1 MKSFLQRLLKYLAY
15 LAAGVVILLAIA
27 VGLFR
32 LFLPRLPEYQD
43 EIKTWASAAIGM
55 EVNFSGM
62 DARWALSGPQLEF
75 YDAELSGGAP
85 LSRVIAAEQVSI
97 GIALTRLLADRA
109 LVVNRVVIRNTELEV
124 RQLPNEEWWIQ
135 GIALKDLPIERPG
148 AGETLGDIEVI
159 AEEVALNLIL
169 PGDDESKAFEI
180 SRLSVR
186 SEEQRLTLDGVIVLP
201 DSLGRQ
207 LRIGATQLLERRGN
221 GGGWDVKVE
230 ARELDLEQVAALD
243 RSRQWPLSS
252 GSGDIDASLAWVG
265 GQVQSAAAEFSLN
278 ELSLGSREPFS
289 MAGRLEY
296 HRDGDGWL
304 AVADDFRITTASGS
318 WPESSLKLE
327 TSIDRDGSIVMLD
340 ARGDYLDLA
349 DLRLF
354 APLFPDEQRDM
365 FDGLAPDGVVRDLV
379 ATLSDIHTDSPRY
392 AIAADLENAGIAVYD
407 DRPGVRGFTGRL
419 RADWSGGRV
428 EIRSR
433 DMVVDLAS
441 HLTEPVPID
450 NASGTVIWR
459 RSGDRV
465 TVLSD
470 NIAISNSDL
479 ESQSNVQLILDEGE
493 APVIDLVS
501 RWSITDIGSAKR
513 FIPGQLMH
521 RKLYEWFQSALVSG
535 SIPSGTTR
543 LHGPLDKFPFDGGEG
558 RFLLE
563 ANVRDTTF
571 RFLPTWPAAEIIEMD
586 VVLDNTRL
594 YTERNRSINRGREV
608 VNAQVDIDDLRKPV
622 LTIDSYS
629 TGTLESL
636 HSYVQS
642 SPVARLFGGHL
653 RRIRVD
659 GDAALDLDLMVPITD
674 WKNFTITARIVANEG
689 SLQVEGFDP
698 PVTGL
703 NGVVTIDRERVTSEA
718 LGGLFLGRPVEIE
731 VDNAPDTLPAFQIV
745 ARARG
750 SVDAQGLTEGLGLPV
765 AGLVAGETDYV
776 VDLLFPRGGNEEPV
790 PFTVRVNSELVG
802 LAVNLPEPFLKP
814 AGEAA
819 RISGDIEF
827 MPGGQRIASGGEADG
842 GVSWD
847 VAFARDG
854 DAWDFERGTLALGGA
869 EVVAAE
875 TRGLH
880 IRGNVEKVRL
890 DEWLRLSRGDEQ
902 RTGTADRIRSIDV
915 NVDSL
920 RLLGQHLQD
929 HRVRVDRSARD
940 WLVQFDG
947 EEVTGSVFVPYDFG
961 SDRAVVLDMERLVLP
976 GDDAGQA
983 DAAGR
988 EEIDPRTLPPITVKA
1003 GEFALGSRYLGAM
1016 EAQLARTEQGLV
1028 ADSFVARDASFEIVG
1043 NARWVADAT
1052 DPTGFRSQ
1060 LMATLTSTD
1069 VKATMKRLDYAPGI
1083 VSDDMTLLFDV
1094 SWSGGPRTDVF
1105 ESLDGDVQ
1113 VRFGAGQLD
1122 EIEPGAGRLFG
1133 LMSIVALPRRLS
1145 LDFTDVFD
1153 KGFGFDQLDGTFRIV
1168 DGEAYTCNLSLE
1180 GPAANIAII
1189 GRASLSEREYEQAA
1203 VVAANFGNTLPV
1215 VGAVVAGPQ
1224 VAAAL
1229 LIFSQIFKKPLQEM
1243 GQVYYAI
1250 DGPWDAPV
1258 IDGTDAAAFATRA
1271 EVAGCILENE

>member
-1 MKSFLQRLLKYLAY
+1 MKNFLQRLLKYLAY
-15 LAAGVVILLAIA
+15 LAAGVVILLAVA

-32 LFLPRLPEYQD
+32 LFLPRLPEYQE
-43 EIKTWASAAIGM
+43 EIEAWASAAIGM
-55 EVNFSGM
+55 QVNFSGM
-62 DARWALSGPQLEF
+62 DARWGLSGPQLEF
-75 YDAELSGGAP
+75 YDAELTRGAP

-97 GIALTRLLADRA
+97 GVAFTRLVADRA
-109 LVVNRVVIRNTELEV
+109 LVVNRVVIRNTDVEV
-124 RQLPNEEWWIQ
+124 RQLPNGEWWIQ
-135 GIALKDLPIERPG
+135 GIALKDLPIEYPG
-148 AGETLGDIEVI
+148 AGEGLGDIEVI
-159 AEEVALNLIL
+159 AEEVALTLIL
-169 PGDDESKAFEI
+169 PNEEQPKAFEI

-186 SEEQRLTLDGVIVLP
+186 SEEQRLTLDGMVALP
-201 DSLGRQ
+201 DSLGRE
-207 LRIGATQLLERRGN
+207 LRIGATQLLDGSRN
-221 GGGWDVKVE
+221 GGGWDVKID
-230 ARELDLEQVAALD
+230 AKELNLEGVAALGQP
-243 RSRQWPLSS
+243 RSWPLSS
-252 GSGDIDASLAWVG
+252 GSGDIDASFAWIG
-265 GQVQSAAAEFSLN
+265 GQVQSASAEFSL
-278 ELSLGSREPFS
+278 EQVSIGAREQFA
-289 MAGRLEY
+289 MLGRLEY
-296 HRDGDGWL
+296 HRDTNGWL
-304 AVADDFRITTASGS
+304 AVADDFQISTAAGS

-327 TSIDRDGSIVMLD
+327 TSIDSDGSIVMLD
-340 ARGDYLDLA
+340 ARGDYLNLA
-349 DLRLF
+349 DLQLF
-354 APLFPDEQRDM
+354 APLLADEQKDLLN
-365 FDGLAPDGVVRDLV
+365 GLAPDGLVRNLV
-379 ATLSDIHTDSPRY
+379 ATISDIYTDSPRY
-392 AIAADLENAGIAVYD
+392 AISADLENAGIAVYD

-419 RADWSGGRV
+419 RADWSGGRL
-428 EIRSR
+428 EIRST

-441 HLTEPVPID
+441 HLTEPVLID
-450 NASGTVIWR
+450 SASGTVIWR

-470 NIAISNSDL
+470 NIALRNADL
-479 ESQSNVQLILDEGE
+479 DSQSNVQLILDEGE
-493 APVIDLVS
+493 PPVIDLVS

-521 RKLYEWFQSALVSG
+521 SNLYDWFQSALVSG

-543 LHGPLDKFPFDGGEG
+543 LYGPLDKFPFDGGEG

-563 ANVRDTTF
+563 AKVRDTTF
-571 RFLPTWPAAEIIEMD
+571 QFLPDWPAAEIIEMD

-608 VNAQVDIDDLRKPV
+608 VDAKVEIDDLRKPV

-642 SPVARLFGGHL
+642 SPVAKVFGGHL
-653 RRIRVD
+653 RRVRVS
-659 GDAALDLDLMVPITD
+659 GDAALNLDLMVPITD
-674 WKNFTITARIVANEG
+674 WKNFTITARIAANDG

-703 NGVVTIDRERVTSEA
+703 NGVVTIDRESVSSEA
-718 LGGLFLGRPVEIE
+718 LEGTFLGRPVQID
-731 VDNAPDTLPAFQIV
+731 VDDAPDELSQFQVI
-745 ARARG
+745 ARTRG
-750 SVDAQGLTEGLGLPV
+750 SIDAQGLTEGLGLPV
-765 AGLVAGETDYV
+765 TGLVNGEADYV
-776 VDLLFPRGGNEEPV
+776 VDLLFPRGGNEQPV

-802 LAVNLPEPFLKP
+802 LEVDLPDPFLKP
-814 AGEAA
+814 AAETA
-819 RISGDIEF
+819 RISGEIAF
-827 MPGGQRIASGGEADG
+827 MPGGQRIASRGEADG

-847 VAFARDG
+847 IAFARDG

-869 EVVAAE
+869 ELTAAE

-880 IRGNVEKVRL
+880 IRGNAESVRL

-915 NVDSL
+915 NVGSL
-920 RLLGQHLQD
+920 RLFGQHLQD

-940 WLVQFDG
+940 WLVQFEG
-947 EEVTGSVFVPYDFG
+947 EQVTGSVFVPYDFG
-961 SDRAVVLDMERLVLP
+961 SDRAVVLDMERLILP
-976 GDDAGQA
+976 GDDTNQSDIAN
-983 DAAGR
+983 R
-988 EEIDPRTLPPITVKA
+988 EQIDPRTLPPITLKTA
-1003 GEFALGSRYLGAM
+1003 EFALGKRFLGAM
-1016 EAQLARTEQGLV
+1016 ETQLVRTDEGLV
-1028 ADSFVARDASFEIVG
+1028 AESFVARDASFEIIG

-1052 DPTGFRSQ
+1052 DPSGYRSH

-1069 VKATMKRLDYAPGI
+1069 VKATMQRLDYAPGI
-1083 VSDDMTLLFDV
+1083 VSDDMRLLFDV

-1105 ESLDGDVQ
+1105 ETLDGDVQ
-1113 VRFGAGQLD
+1113 VQFGAGQLD

-1153 KGFGFDQLDGTFRIV
+1153 KGFGFDELDGTFRIV

-1189 GRASLSEREYEQAA
+1189 GRASLAKREYEQSA
-1203 VVAANFGNTLPV
+1203 VVAANLGNTLPV

-1229 LIFSQIFKKPLQEM
+1229 LIFSQIFKKPLQEV

-1250 DGPWDAPV
+1250 DGPWDDPV
-1258 IDGTDAAAFATRA
+1258 IESTGAADFASRA
-1271 EVAGCILENE
+1271 ELAGCILDSE

>member
-1 MKSFLQRLLKYLAY
+1 MKNFLQRLLKYLAY
-15 LAAGVVILLAIA
+15 LAAGVVILLAVA

-43 EIKTWASAAIGM
+43 EIKAWASSAIGM
-55 EVNFSGM
+55 QVNFSGM
-62 DARWALSGPQLEF
+62 DARWGLSGPQLEF
-75 YDAELSGGAP
+75 YDAELTRGAP
-85 LSRVIAAEQVSI
+85 VSRVIAAEQVSI
-97 GIALTRLLADRA
+97 GIALTRLLADRT
-109 LVVNRVVIRNTELEV
+109 LVVNRVVIRDTDLEV
-124 RQLPNEEWWIQ
+124 RQLPNGEWWIQ
-135 GIALKDLPIERPG
+135 GIALKDLPIEQPG
-148 AGETLGDIEVI
+148 AGDNLADIEVT
-159 AEEVALNLIL
+159 AEDVALNLIL
-169 PGDDESKAFEI
+169 PGDEEPKAFEI
-180 SRLSVR
+180 SRVSVR
-186 SEEQRLTLDGVIVLP
+186 SEEQRLTLDGMVALP
-201 DSLGRQ
+201 ESLGAQ
-207 LRIGATQLLERRGN
+207 LRIGATQLLDGRGN
-221 GGGWDVKVE
+221 GGGWDVTVD
-230 ARELDLEQVAALD
+230 ARDLNLEGVAALD
-243 RSRQWPLSS
+243 RSRSWPLLS
-252 GSGDIDASLAWVG
+252 GSVDIDGSLAWIDGRVE
-265 GQVQSAAAEFSLN
+265 SAAAEFSLDQ
-278 ELSLGSREPFS
+278 LSIGPHEPFS

-296 HRDGDGWL
+296 QRDADGWL

-349 DLRLF
+349 DLQFF
-354 APLFPDEQRDM
+354 APLLPEEQKNM
-365 FDGLAPDGVVRDLV
+365 LNGLAPDGIVRNLI
-379 ATLSDIHTDSPRY
+379 ATLSDMHTDSPRY
-392 AIAADLENAGIAVYD
+392 AVSADLENAGIAVYE

-419 RADWSGGRV
+419 RADWSGGRL

-441 HLTEPVPID
+441 QLTEPIPID

-470 NIAISNSDL
+470 NIAISNADL
-479 ESQSNVQLILDEGE
+479 DSQSNVQVILDEDE

-513 FIPGQLMH
+513 FIPEQLMH
-521 RKLYEWFQSALVSG
+521 RNLYDWFQSALVSG

-543 LHGPLDKFPFDGGEG
+543 LYGPLDKFPFDGGEG

-571 RFLPTWPAAEIIEMD
+571 KFLPDWPAAEIIEME
-586 VVLDNTRL
+586 VVLDNSRL

-608 VNAQVDIDDLRKPV
+608 VDAKVEIDDLRKPV

-636 HSYVQS
+636 HNYVQS
-642 SPVARLFGGHL
+642 SPVANVFGGHL
-653 RRIRVD
+653 NRVWVS
-659 GDAALDLDLMVPITD
+659 GNAALNLDLMVPITD
-674 WKNFTITARIVANEG
+674 WKNFTITARIVANGG

-698 PVTGL
+698 PVTAL
-703 NGVVTIDRERVTSEA
+703 NGVVTIERDSVSSEA
-718 LGGLFLGRPVEIE
+718 LGGTFLGRPVQIE
-731 VDNAPDTLPAFQIV
+731 VENAPDELPGFQII

-750 SVDAQGLTEGLGLPV
+750 SVDARGLTEGLGLPV
-765 AGLVAGETDYV
+765 AGLVDGATDYTA
-776 VDLLFPRGGNEEPV
+776 DLLFPRGGNAEPS
-790 PFTVRVNSELVG
+790 PFTVRIASDLAG
-802 LAVNLPEPFLKP
+802 LAVDLPEPFLKP
-814 AGEAA
+814 AAENAS
-819 RISGDIEF
+819 ISGDIAF
-827 MPGGQRIASGGEADG
+827 MPGGQRIESRGEAHG

-847 VAFARDG
+847 VTFARDG
-854 DAWDFERGTLALGGA
+854 DAWDFERGMLALGGA
-869 EVVAAE
+869 ELAAAE

-880 IRGNVEKVRL
+880 IRGDVASVRL

-920 RLLGQHLQD
+920 RLLGQHLRD

-947 EEVTGSVFVPYDFG
+947 EQVKGSVFVPYDFG
-961 SDRAVVLDMERLVLP
+961 SDRAVVLDMERLILP
-976 GDDAGQA
+976 GDDAAQT
-983 DAAGR
+983 DAAGGPQ
-988 EEIDPRTLPPITVKA
+988 IDPRTLPPITLKA
-1003 GEFALGSRYLGAM
+1003 GEFALGKRFLGAI
-1016 EAQLARTEQGLV
+1016 ETQLARTDRGLV
-1028 ADSFVARDASFEIVG
+1028 AESFVARDPSFEVVG
-1043 NARWVADAT
+1043 NARWVADAA
-1052 DPTGFRSQ
+1052 DPSGYRSH

-1069 VKATMKRLDYAPGI
+1069 VKATMQRLDYAPGI
-1083 VSDDMTLLFDV
+1083 VGDEMTLLFDV
-1094 SWSGGPRTDVF
+1094 SWSEGPRTDVF
-1105 ESLDGDVQ
+1105 ETLDGDVQ

-1153 KGFGFDQLDGTFRIV
+1153 RGFGFDKLDGTFRIV

-1189 GRASLSEREYEQAA
+1189 GRTSLADSEYEQAA

-1250 DGPWDAPV
+1250 DGPWEDPE
-1258 IDGTDAAAFATRA
+1258 IESTGAAAFASRA
-1271 EVAGCILENE
+1271 ELAGCILESE